1 MRRAPPAGSV
11 CACTRVAQRLSGSW
25 RCCSVIGASHG
36 CIRSM
41 ASLSRRASS
50 WPTDRATPGRAAA
63 GDSGDLGGQPTS
75 GPGAVWMLVL
85 VVMAAAAA
93 AVAIRWPLLLLY
105 VYCAAIPFN
114 FALPPGPAGTVARI
128 AGLAF
133 FVGYLL
139 RRPDA
144 LRPGILPIVG
154 WAFVAWTLAS
164 CLWAGDPET
173 AFEVWLSLAQLFA
186 ISVLVAS
193 IVASDPGIVRP
204 ALWAY
209 ALAAAATA
217 AIGSVSYL
225 QSRTIYLDRAVAF
238 SGQDPALF
246 ASIILP
252 AIVFLMWEVQ
262 SRTSR
267 APVRLAALAA
277 LLVCVAGLALSGTRS
292 GWIGIIAAAIAW
304 LALGRER
311 RQAFS
316 LAAAALAI
324 VLLATAVPG
333 MGDFLLGRVESSF
346 ATGGSGRTDIWSVGL
361 YMFGSAP
368 LIGVGFGNFAGC
380 VHPLCGQPGVSGFR
394 SDLRPVRRPGRSQRA
409 ARRLR
414 RDRAR
419 RRDAA
424 RTVRAVR
431 GPARGRLPDGQRRP
445 GRGSWA
451 CLVQSMFLD
460 ILGQKQLWLFL
471 AIAFGLGVARRA
483 VVDVPAATG
492 RGRRLTTPW
501 SRALKANARGV
512 RDRLPTPP

>member
-1 MRRAPPAGSV
+1 
-11 CACTRVAQRLSGSW
+11 
-25 RCCSVIGASHG
+25 
-36 CIRSM
+36 M
-41 ASLSRRASS
+41 ASLS
-50 WPTDRATPGRAAA
+50 TGRATLLGRRTAPLLVALLLA
-63 GDSGDLGGQPTS
+63 TVAISAVATAL
-75 GPGAVWMLVL
+75 GAVWMLVL

-368 LIGVGFGNFAGC
+368 LIGVGFGNFPISYTPYVVDQAS
-380 VHPLCGQPGVSGFR
+380 SGFAPIYAL
-394 SDLRPVRRPGRSQRA
+394 SA
-409 ARRLR
+409 
-414 RDRAR
+414 
-419 RRDAA
+419 
-424 RTVRAVR
+424 
-431 GPARGRLPDGQRRP
+431 
-445 GRGSWA
+445 GRGSHNVLLGIFAETGVVGGILLVALCASALWQSSDA
-451 CLVQSMFLD
+451 RIANVIRASLIGLFVQSLFLD
-460 ILGQKQLWLFL
+460 ILGQKQVWLFL
-471 AIAFGLGVARRA
+471 AIAFGLGAAQR
-483 VVDVPAATG
+483 AATSAARSVSSRNVGARVASGPDTDVNVG
-492 RGRRLTTPW
+492 RDAGG
-501 SRALKANARGV
+501 ALPSPR
-512 RDRLPTPP
+512 

>member
-1 MRRAPPAGSV
+1 
-11 CACTRVAQRLSGSW
+11 
-25 RCCSVIGASHG
+25 
-36 CIRSM
+36 M
-41 ASLSRRASS
+41 ASLPTGRETFLGRRTA
-50 WPTDRATPGRAAA
+50 PLLVALLLATVAVSAAA
-63 GDSGDLGGQPTS
+63 TALG
-75 GPGAVWMLVL
+75 ALWMLVL
-85 VVMAAAAA
+85 LTLAGAAA
-93 AVAIRWPLLLLY
+93 AVAIRWPLVLFY

-133 FVGYLL
+133 FVGYLF

-154 WAFVAWTLAS
+154 WAFVGWTLAS
-164 CLWAGDPET
+164 CLWAGDTQT

-193 IVASDPGIVRP
+193 IVANDPGTLRP

-209 ALAAAATA
+209 ALAAAVTA
-217 AIGSVSYL
+217 AIGSISYL

-238 SGQDPALF
+238 SGQDPAMF

-267 APVRLAALAA
+267 VPVRLVALAA

-324 VLLATAVPG
+324 VLLTTAVPG
-333 MGDFLLGRVESSF
+333 MSDFLLGRVESSLT
-346 ATGGSGRTDIWSVGL
+346 TGGAGRTDIWAVGL
-361 YMFGSAP
+361 YMLASAP
-368 LIGVGFGNFAGC
+368 LFGVGFANF
-380 VHPLCGQPGVSGFR
+380 PLSFTPYVVDQASGGFAPIYGVSAGRAPHNVLLGTFVETGVVGALLLVGLCASALR
-394 SDLRPVRRPGRSQRA
+394 QSSDAPFANV
-409 ARRLR
+409 
-414 RDRAR
+414 
-419 RRDAA
+419 
-424 RTVRAVR
+424 VRATLI
-431 GPARGRLPDGQRRP
+431 GLF
-445 GRGSWA
+445 
-451 CLVQSMFLD
+451 VQSLFLD
-460 ILGQKQLWLFL
+460 ILGQKQVWLFL
-471 AIAFGLGVARRA
+471 AIAFGLGAAQR
-483 VVDVPAATG
+483 AAT
-492 RGRRLTTPW
+492 
-501 SRALKANARGV
+501 SAARGISPRSV
-512 RDRLPTPP
+512 GAGVASGRDTDVNVGSDAGGALPTPR